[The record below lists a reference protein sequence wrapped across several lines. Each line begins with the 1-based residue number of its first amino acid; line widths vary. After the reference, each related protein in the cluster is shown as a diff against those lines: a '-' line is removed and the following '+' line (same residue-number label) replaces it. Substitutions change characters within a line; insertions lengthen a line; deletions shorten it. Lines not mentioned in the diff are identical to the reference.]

1 MILIRPRLGR
11 SRIAL
16 ALLDVE
22 ICGSR
27 VESVHGEGLLET
39 VPALR
44 NNFGQRI
51 QPVQVIALFFV
62 VDFDVAY
69 LFRLAGASLRLSGH
83 SPSKT
88 EFPSQLR
95 TRKAIRVQASVLGKA
110 HKRHCWT
117 GAQVA
122 LLRKL
127 YPDASRERLCESFP
141 DVSWNASR
149 DPLRIVR
156 IQSDEPI
163 GFSASRGRELFVGE
177 GGNLHGPFVKPGEGR
192 AAHHNMAAEK
202 QAIRKVIC
210 RSPQ

>member
-1 MILIRPRLGR
+1 MSLSYHARNAASAVRARKRIRKEGFNMRGDKLWSKDEIEIVRHLAPDYDAICKLIP
-11 SRIAL
+11 
-16 ALLDVE
+16 D
-22 ICGSR
+22 
-27 VESVHGEGLLET
+27 
-39 VPALR
+39 
-44 NNFGQRI
+44 
-51 QPVQVIALFFV
+51 
-62 VDFDVAY
+62 
-69 LFRLAGASLRLSGH
+69 
-83 SPSKT
+83 
-88 EFPSQLR
+88 R

-117 GAQVA
+117 GAQAA